1 MRHITALQSKRLQSI
16 ACSDMEDIRLDE
28 ESVSKTVASR
38 RVRVRVPGLPLRLK
52 LVVLWSSG

>member
-28 ESVSKTVASR
+28 EAVLKTAGANHAS
-38 RVRVRVPGLPLRLK
+38 GFES
-52 LVVLWSSG
+52 LVFRFE